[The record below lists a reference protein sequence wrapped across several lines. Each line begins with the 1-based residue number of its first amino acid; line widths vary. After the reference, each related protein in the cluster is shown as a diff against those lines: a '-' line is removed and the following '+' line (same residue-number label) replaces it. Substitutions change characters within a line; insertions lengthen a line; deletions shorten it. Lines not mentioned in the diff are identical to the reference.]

1 MNALA
6 VSLQTYFTTFAH
18 NQRDLSPN
26 TIGSYRDTWRML
38 LKHLTATLGVSTDAI
53 DFDAVTAINVTGF
66 LDYLEQ
72 QRGNSAKTRNVR
84 LTAIRAV
91 LNRALPDHPEHAATI
106 TQVLAI
112 PPKRTTRPVIEFL
125 TPDEV
130 DALLDAPDPT
140 TRTGRR
146 DHALLAMTVQT
157 GLRISEVCSL
167 TINDVHL
174 GTGAHVTCTGKGRR
188 QRITPLTSATVSVM
202 TAYLAERTTRP
213 GTALFCGPRG
223 QRLSRDALEHRLNHP
238 PRRRSHHVSQPHQ
251 QTRHDAH
258 SATHR
263 SHEPARRRCRRHRHR
278 NVARPRRHPQHRRL
292 PPRRHGHQ
300 TSSPRSNT
308 STRRGSRRLPP
319 RPRHPRL
326 AHSPLTM
333 PTNPRQ
339 SPGCHSTSKP
349 RSA

>member
-6 VSLQTYFTTFAH
+6 TSLQAYFTTFAH
-18 NQRDLSPN
+18 SQRDLSSN

-38 LKHLTATLGVSTDAI
+38 LKYLTATLGLTPDAL
-53 DFDAVTAINVTGF
+53 DFDAVTATNITGF

-72 QRGNSAKTRNVR
+72 ERGNSAKTRNVR

-112 PPKRTTRPVIEFL
+112 PAKRTTRPVIEFL
-125 TPDEV
+125 
-130 DALLDAPDPT
+130 AAPAPT

-167 TINDVHL
+167 TIDDIYL
-174 GTGAHVTCTGKGRR
+174 GTGPHVTCTGKGRR

-202 TAYLAERTTRP
+202 TAYLTERTTRP

-223 QRLSRDALEHRLNHP
+223 QALSRDALEHRLATCVAAAAIVCP
-238 PRRRSHHVSQPHQ
+238 SLAGKHVTMH
-251 QTRHDAH
+251 TLRHTAAMNLLAAGVD
-258 SATHR
+258 
-263 SHEPARRRCRRHRHR
+263 
-278 NVARPRRHPQHRRL
+278 VAVIAL
-292 PPRRHGHQ
+292 WLGHAD
-300 TSSPRSNT
+300 T
-308 STRRGSRRLPP
+308 
-319 RPRHPRL
+319 
-326 AHSPLTM
+326 
-333 PTNPRQ
+333 
-339 SPGCHSTSKP
+339 HSTDAYLHADMAIKQAALDRTRPQDVKP
-349 RSA
+349 GVYRPEPDILAWLAAL